1 MKLIISSLSGQP
13 IYRQIEDQ
21 IRSAILTG
29 DLQAGE
35 GLPSLRHLSRELRV
49 SVLTV
54 TRAYTELAQE
64 GLVENIQGKGTFVA
78 DSGDQVMLQ
87 HLENRV
93 QSLLSE
99 AVDTA
104 RRAGME
110 PDRIRGL
117 LDGLLGDKE
126 SAPTS
131 VEGKEKRHVRIT
143 VDDDFC

>member
-1 MKLIISSLSGQP
+1 MKLIISSLSGKP

-78 DSGDQVMLQ
+78 DSGDQVMRR
-87 HLENRV
+87 HLEDRV
-93 QSLLSE
+93 QSLLGE

-117 LDGLLGDKE
+117 LDGLLGDKG
-126 SAPTS
+126 SAPAS
-131 VEGKEKRHVRIT
+131 EEGKE
-143 VDDDFC
+143 

>member
-64 GLVENIQGKGTFVA
+64 SLVENIQGKGTFVA
-78 DSGDQVMLQ
+78 DSGDQVILQ
-87 HLENRV
+87 HMENRV

-131 VEGKEKRHVRIT
+131 VEGKE
-143 VDDDFC
+143 

>member
-29 DLQAGE
+29 DLKAGE
-35 GLPSLRHLSRELRV
+35 GLPSLRHLSQELRV

-78 DSGDQVMLQ
+78 DSGDQVMRQ
-87 HLENRV
+87 HLEDRV
-93 QSLLSE
+93 QSLLGE

-110 PDRIRGL
+110 SDRIRGL
-117 LDGLLGDKE
+117 LDGLLGNRV
-126 SAPTS
+126 SAPAS
-131 VEGKEKRHVRIT
+131 EEGKE
-143 VDDDFC
+143 

>member
-29 DLQAGE
+29 DLKAGE

-64 GLVENIQGKGTFVA
+64 GLVENIQGKGTFVT
-78 DSGDQVMLQ
+78 DSGDKIMRQ
-87 HLENRV
+87 HLEDRV
-93 QSLLSE
+93 QSLLGE

-117 LDGLLGDKE
+117 LDGLLGNRV
-126 SAPTS
+126 SAPAS
-131 VEGKEKRHVRIT
+131 EQGKE
-143 VDDDFC
+143 

>member
-29 DLQAGE
+29 DLKAGE

-54 TRAYTELAQE
+54 TRAYTVLAQE
-64 GLVENIQGKGTFVA
+64 GLVENIQGKGTFVT
-78 DSGDQVMLQ
+78 DSGDKIMRQ
-87 HLENRV
+87 HLEDRV
-93 QSLLSE
+93 QSLLGE

-117 LDGLLGDKE
+117 LDGLLGNRV
-126 SAPTS
+126 SAPAS
-131 VEGKEKRHVRIT
+131 EQGKE
-143 VDDDFC
+143 

>member
-78 DSGDQVMLQ
+78 DSGDQVMRR
-87 HLENRV
+87 HLEDRV
-93 QSLLSE
+93 QSLLGE

-110 PDRIRGL
+110 PDRIRVL
-117 LDGLLGDKE
+117 LDGLLGDKG
-126 SAPTS
+126 SAPAS
-131 VEGKEKRHVRIT
+131 EEGKE
-143 VDDDFC
+143 

>member
-29 DLQAGE
+29 DLKAGE

-78 DSGDQVMLQ
+78 DSGDQVMRR
-87 HLENRV
+87 HLEDRV
-93 QSLLSE
+93 QSLLGE

-117 LDGLLGDKE
+117 LDGLLGDKG
-126 SAPTS
+126 SAPAS
-131 VEGKEKRHVRIT
+131 EQGKE
-143 VDDDFC
+143 

>member
-29 DLQAGE
+29 DLEAGE

-78 DSGDQVMLQ
+78 DSGDQVMRQ
-87 HLENRV
+87 HLEDRV
-93 QSLLSE
+93 QALLGE

-104 RRAGME
+104 RRADME

-117 LDGLLGDKE
+117 LDGLLGNRG
-126 SAPTS
+126 SAPAS
-131 VEGKEKRHVRIT
+131 EEGKE
-143 VDDDFC
+143 

>member
-1 MKLIISSLSGQP
+1 MKGAWMKLIISSLSGQP

-78 DSGDQVMLQ
+78 DSGDKVMRQ
-87 HLENRV
+87 HLEDRV
-93 QSLLSE
+93 QSLLGE

-117 LDGLLGDKE
+117 LDGLLGNRG
-126 SAPTS
+126 SAPAS
-131 VEGKEKRHVRIT
+131 EEGKE
-143 VDDDFC
+143 

>member
-29 DLQAGE
+29 DLKAGE

-64 GLVENIQGKGTFVA
+64 GLVENIQGKGTFVT
-78 DSGDQVMLQ
+78 DSGDKVMRQ
-87 HLENRV
+87 HLEDRV
-93 QSLLSE
+93 QSLMGE

-117 LDGLLGDKE
+117 LDGLLGNRV
-126 SAPTS
+126 SAPAS
-131 VEGKEKRHVRIT
+131 EQGKE
-143 VDDDFC
+143 

>member
-29 DLQAGE
+29 DLKAGE

-78 DSGDQVMLQ
+78 DSGDQVMRQ
-87 HLENRV
+87 HLEDRV
-93 QSLLSE
+93 QSLLGE

-117 LDGLLGDKE
+117 LDGLLGDKG
-126 SAPTS
+126 SAPAS
-131 VEGKEKRHVRIT
+131 EEGKE
-143 VDDDFC
+143 

>member
-29 DLQAGE
+29 DLKVGE

-64 GLVENIQGKGTFVA
+64 GLVENIQGKGTFVT
-78 DSGDQVMLQ
+78 DSGDKVMRQ
-87 HLENRV
+87 HLEDRV
-93 QSLLSE
+93 QSLLGE

-104 RRAGME
+104 RRASME

-117 LDGLLGDKE
+117 LDGLLGDKG
-126 SAPTS
+126 SAPAS
-131 VEGKEKRHVRIT
+131 EEGKE
-143 VDDDFC
+143 

>member
-78 DSGDQVMLQ
+78 DSGDQVMRR
-87 HLENRV
+87 HLEDRV
-93 QSLLSE
+93 QSLLGE

-117 LDGLLGDKE
+117 LDGLLGDKG
-126 SAPTS
+126 SAPAS
-131 VEGKEKRHVRIT
+131 EEGK
-143 VDDDFC
+143 

>member
-29 DLQAGE
+29 DLKARE
-35 GLPSLRHLSRELRV
+35 LLPSLRHLSQELRV

-117 LDGLLGDKE
+117 LYGLLGDKE

-131 VEGKEKRHVRIT
+131 VEGKE
-143 VDDDFC
+143 

>member
-29 DLQAGE
+29 DLKARE
-35 GLPSLRHLSRELRV
+35 LLPSLRHLSQELRV

-78 DSGDQVMLQ
+78 DSGDQVMRQ
-87 HLENRV
+87 HLEDRV
-93 QSLLSE
+93 QSLLGE

-117 LDGLLGDKE
+117 LDGLLGDKG
-126 SAPTS
+126 SAPAS
-131 VEGKEKRHVRIT
+131 EEGKE
-143 VDDDFC
+143 

>member
-64 GLVENIQGKGTFVA
+64 GLVENIQGKGTFVT
-78 DSGDQVMLQ
+78 DSGDKVMRQ
-87 HLENRV
+87 HLEDRV
-93 QSLLSE
+93 QSLLGE
-99 AVDTA
+99 AVNTA

-117 LDGLLGDKE
+117 LDGLLGNRV
-126 SAPTS
+126 SAPAS
-131 VEGKEKRHVRIT
+131 EQGKE
-143 VDDDFC
+143 

>member
-29 DLQAGE
+29 DLKAGE

-64 GLVENIQGKGTFVA
+64 GLVENIQGKGTFVT
-78 DSGDQVMLQ
+78 DSGDKVMRQ
-87 HLENRV
+87 HLEDRV
-93 QSLLSE
+93 QSLLGE

-117 LDGLLGDKE
+117 LDGLLGDKG
-126 SAPTS
+126 SAPAS
-131 VEGKEKRHVRIT
+131 EQGKE
-143 VDDDFC
+143 

>member
-29 DLQAGE
+29 DLKARE
-35 GLPSLRHLSRELRV
+35 LLPSLRHLSQELRV

-131 VEGKEKRHVRIT
+131 VEGKE
-143 VDDDFC
+143 

>member
-13 IYRQIEDQ
+13 IYRQLEDQ

-29 DLQAGE
+29 DLKAGE

-64 GLVENIQGKGTFVA
+64 GLVENIQGKGTFVT
-78 DSGDQVMLQ
+78 DSGDKVMRQ
-87 HLENRV
+87 HLEDRV
-93 QSLLSE
+93 QSLLGE

-104 RRAGME
+104 RRAGIE

-117 LDGLLGDKE
+117 LDGLLGNRV
-126 SAPTS
+126 SAPAS
-131 VEGKEKRHVRIT
+131 EQGKE
-143 VDDDFC
+143 

>member
-78 DSGDQVMLQ
+78 DSGDQVMRQ
-87 HLENRV
+87 HLEDRV
-93 QSLLSE
+93 QSLLGE

-104 RRAGME
+104 RRAGMD

-117 LDGLLGDKE
+117 LDGLLGDKG
-126 SAPTS
+126 SAPAS
-131 VEGKEKRHVRIT
+131 EEGKE
-143 VDDDFC
+143 

>member
-78 DSGDQVMLQ
+78 DSGDQVMRQ
-87 HLENRV
+87 HLEDRV
-93 QSLLSE
+93 QFLLGE

-104 RRAGME
+104 RRAGMD

-117 LDGLLGDKE
+117 LDILLGDKG
-126 SAPTS
+126 SAPAS
-131 VEGKEKRHVRIT
+131 EEGKE
-143 VDDDFC
+143 

>member
-29 DLQAGE
+29 DLKAGE

-78 DSGDQVMLQ
+78 DSGDQVMRQ
-87 HLENRV
+87 HLEDRV
-93 QSLLSE
+93 QSLLGE

-117 LDGLLGDKE
+117 LDGLLGNRV
-126 SAPTS
+126 SAPAS
-131 VEGKEKRHVRIT
+131 EQGKE
-143 VDDDFC
+143 

>member
-78 DSGDQVMLQ
+78 DSGDQVMRR
-87 HLENRV
+87 HLEDRV
-93 QSLLSE
+93 QSLLGE

-110 PDRIRGL
+110 SDRIRGL
-117 LDGLLGDKE
+117 LDGLLGNRV
-126 SAPTS
+126 SAPAS
-131 VEGKEKRHVRIT
+131 EEGKE
-143 VDDDFC
+143 

>member
-29 DLQAGE
+29 DLRARE
-35 GLPSLRHLSRELRV
+35 GLPSLRRLSQELRV

-78 DSGDQVMLQ
+78 DSGDQVMRQ

-93 QSLLSE
+93 QSLLGE

-104 RRAGME
+104 RRAGMK
-110 PDRIRGL
+110 PDQIRGL
-117 LDGLLGDKE
+117 LDGLLGNRGPGPA
-126 SAPTS
+126 SG
-131 VEGKEKRHVRIT
+131 EGKE
-143 VDDDFC
+143 

>member
-29 DLQAGE
+29 DLKAGE

-78 DSGDQVMLQ
+78 DSGDQVMRQ
-87 HLENRV
+87 HLEDRV
-93 QSLLSE
+93 QSLLGE

-104 RRAGME
+104 RRAGMD

-117 LDGLLGDKE
+117 LDILLGDKG
-126 SAPTS
+126 SAPAS
-131 VEGKEKRHVRIT
+131 EEGKE
-143 VDDDFC
+143 

>member
-64 GLVENIQGKGTFVA
+64 GLVENIQGKGTFVT
-78 DSGDQVMLQ
+78 DSGDKVMRQ
-87 HLENRV
+87 HLEDRV
-93 QSLLSE
+93 QSLLGE

-117 LDGLLGDKE
+117 LDGLLGNRV
-126 SAPTS
+126 SAPAS
-131 VEGKEKRHVRIT
+131 EQGKE
-143 VDDDFC
+143 

>member
-21 IRSAILTG
+21 IRSAILIG

-64 GLVENIQGKGTFVA
+64 GLVENIQGKGTFVT
-78 DSGDQVMLQ
+78 DSGDKVMRQ
-87 HLENRV
+87 HLEDRV
-93 QSLLSE
+93 QSLLGE

-117 LDGLLGDKE
+117 LDGLLGDKG
-126 SAPTS
+126 SAPAS
-131 VEGKEKRHVRIT
+131 EEGKE
-143 VDDDFC
+143 

>member
-78 DSGDQVMLQ
+78 DSGDQVMRQ
-87 HLENRV
+87 HLEDRV
-93 QSLLSE
+93 QSLLGE

-117 LDGLLGDKE
+117 LDGLLGDKG
-126 SAPTS
+126 SAPAS
-131 VEGKEKRHVRIT
+131 EEGKE
-143 VDDDFC
+143 

>member
-29 DLQAGE
+29 DLRAGE
-35 GLPSLRHLSRELRV
+35 GLPSLRRLSQELRV

-78 DSGDQVMLQ
+78 DSGDQVMRQ

-93 QSLLSE
+93 QSLLGE

-104 RRAGME
+104 RRAGMK
-110 PDRIRGL
+110 PDQIRGL
-117 LDGLLGDKE
+117 LDGLLGNRGPGPA
-126 SAPTS
+126 SG
-131 VEGKEKRHVRIT
+131 EGKE
-143 VDDDFC
+143 

>member
-78 DSGDQVMLQ
+78 DSGDQVMRR
-87 HLENRV
+87 HLEDRV
-93 QSLLSE
+93 QSLLGE

-117 LDGLLGDKE
+117 LDGLLGNRG
-126 SAPTS
+126 S
-131 VEGKEKRHVRIT
+131 VPASEEGKE
-143 VDDDFC
+143 

>member
-78 DSGDQVMLQ
+78 DSGDQVMRQ
-87 HLENRV
+87 HLEDRV
-93 QSLLSE
+93 QSLLGE

-117 LDGLLGDKE
+117 LDGLLGNRG
-126 SAPTS
+126 SAPAS
-131 VEGKEKRHVRIT
+131 EEGEE
-143 VDDDFC
+143 

>member
-29 DLQAGE
+29 DLKARE
-35 GLPSLRHLSRELRV
+35 LLPSLRHLSQELRV

-93 QSLLSE
+93 QSLLRE

-131 VEGKEKRHVRIT
+131 VEGKE
-143 VDDDFC
+143 

>member
-78 DSGDQVMLQ
+78 DSGDQVMRR
-87 HLENRV
+87 HLEDRV
-93 QSLLSE
+93 QSLLGE

-104 RRAGME
+104 RRADME

-117 LDGLLGDKE
+117 LDGLLGNRG
-126 SAPTS
+126 SAPAS
-131 VEGKEKRHVRIT
+131 EEGKE
-143 VDDDFC
+143 

>member
-29 DLQAGE
+29 DLKAGE

-78 DSGDQVMLQ
+78 DSGDQVMRR
-87 HLENRV
+87 HLEDRV
-93 QSLLSE
+93 QSLLGE

-117 LDGLLGDKE
+117 LDGLLGDKG
-126 SAPTS
+126 SAPAS
-131 VEGKEKRHVRIT
+131 EEGKE
-143 VDDDFC
+143 

>member
-29 DLQAGE
+29 DLKAGE
-35 GLPSLRHLSRELRV
+35 GRPSLRHLSQELRV

-78 DSGDQVMLQ
+78 DSGDQVMRR
-87 HLENRV
+87 HLEDRV
-93 QSLLSE
+93 QSLLGE

-117 LDGLLGDKE
+117 LDGLLGDKG
-126 SAPTS
+126 SAPAS
-131 VEGKEKRHVRIT
+131 EEGKE
-143 VDDDFC
+143 

>member
-29 DLQAGE
+29 DLKAGE

-64 GLVENIQGKGTFVA
+64 GLVENIQGKGTFVT
-78 DSGDQVMLQ
+78 DSGDKVMRQ
-87 HLENRV
+87 HLEDRV
-93 QSLLSE
+93 QSLLGE

-117 LDGLLGDKE
+117 LDGLLGNRV
-126 SAPTS
+126 SAPAS
-131 VEGKEKRHVRIT
+131 EQGKE
-143 VDDDFC
+143 

>member
-78 DSGDQVMLQ
+78 DSGDQVMRR
-87 HLENRV
+87 HLEDRV
-93 QSLLSE
+93 QSLMGE

-117 LDGLLGDKE
+117 LDCLLGDKG
-126 SAPTS
+126 SAPAS
-131 VEGKEKRHVRIT
+131 EEGKE
-143 VDDDFC
+143 

>member
-78 DSGDQVMLQ
+78 DSGDQVMRR
-87 HLENRV
+87 HLEDRV
-93 QSLLSE
+93 QSLLGE

-117 LDGLLGDKE
+117 LDGLLGDKG
-126 SAPTS
+126 SAPAS
-131 VEGKEKRHVRIT
+131 EEGKE
-143 VDDDFC
+143 

>member
-29 DLQAGE
+29 DLEAGE

-78 DSGDQVMLQ
+78 DSGDKVMRQ
-87 HLENRV
+87 HLEDRV
-93 QSLLSE
+93 QSLLGE

-117 LDGLLGDKE
+117 LDGLLGNRG
-126 SAPTS
+126 S
-131 VEGKEKRHVRIT
+131 VPASEEGKE
-143 VDDDFC
+143 